1 MENLTPR
8 QIVAE
13 LNKYIV
19 GQDAAKRAV
28 AVALRNRYRRR
39 LLPDSIQGE
48 ISPKNLLMIGPT
60 GVGKTE
66 IARRVA
72 KLIDAPFV
80 KVEATKFTEVGYV
93 GRDVD
98 SIVQELVEASVA
110 MVHAQKL
117 EQVQAKAESTATE
130 RILDYLCQQTKLVSQ
145 RARVKG
151 QPVAAQAARGN
162 AATPAAVASASS
174 AESEVTLA
182 TVPRAGKGTRG
193 RQRERLIDLL
203 ASHQLED
210 VMIDIELSSDADNF
224 DSVVEFAGGMS
235 PEEMTETF
243 NEFMQSYSSYTR
255 KRVRRVSVREARR
268 LLTREEANKL
278 IDLDQ
283 VVEEGV
289 QRAEQSGVVF
299 IDELDKICGPKVEM
313 GADVSGEG
321 VQRDLLPIVEGT
333 TVMTRYG
340 QVKTDHILFL
350 AAGAFHHSKP
360 SDLIPELQGRFPLR
374 VELNSLGQ
382 ADFERILTEPDNA
395 LTKQYQALL
404 STEGVELEFTPDG
417 ISEIA
422 RMAHMANEQMENI
435 GARRL
440 HTVLEKVLE
449 DVSFEA
455 SDHQGKKV
463 VVDAAFVQSRLGSL
477 VQNQDLSRYIL

>member
-8 QIVAE
+8 QTVAE
-13 LNKYIV
+13 LDKYIV
-19 GQDAAKRAV
+19 GQSAAKRAV

-39 LLPDSIQGE
+39 LLSEAMQPE
-48 ISPKNLLMIGPT
+48 VSPKNLMMIGPT

-93 GRDVD
+93 GRDVE
-98 SIVQELVEASVA
+98 SIIQDLVESSVA
-110 MVHAQKL
+110 MVHQQKL
-117 EQVQAKAESTATE
+117 EQVQAKAESLATE
-130 RILDYLCQQTKLVSQ
+130 RILNYLCQQTRLVGQ
-145 RARVKG
+145 RVRSK
-151 QPVAAQAARGN
+151 AQ
-162 AATPAAVASASS
+162 PAAVQAIAGAPGS
-174 AESEVTLA
+174 
-182 TVPRAGKGTRG
+182 TVPGPATDHSREDPAPAARPMAGEKRSP
-193 RQRERLIDLL
+193 RQRKRMTDLL
-203 ASHQLED
+203 GSHQLED
-210 VMIDIELSSDADNF
+210 VMIDIELSSDLDAY
-224 DSVVEFAGGMS
+224 DSVVEFASGMS

-243 NEFMQSYSSYTR
+243 NEFMQSYSSYSR
-255 KRVRRVSVREARR
+255 KRVRRVSVKDARR

-278 IDLDQ
+278 IDFDQ

-289 QRAEQSGVVF
+289 QRAEQSGVIF
-299 IDELDKICGPKVEM
+299 IDELDKICGPKVET

-340 QVKTDHILFL
+340 QVKTDHMLFL
-350 AAGAFHHSKP
+350 AAGAFHHNRP

-374 VELNSLGQ
+374 VELESLSQ
-382 ADFERILTEPDNA
+382 AAFERILTEPENA

-404 STEGVELEFTPDG
+404 ATEKVELEFTTDG

-422 RMAHMANEQMENI
+422 KLAYQANDRMENI

-449 DVSFEA
+449 DVSFDA
-455 SDHQGKKV
+455 TDHQGGKV
-463 VVDAAFVQSRLGSL
+463 VVDAPYVRARLGNL
-477 VQNQDLSRYIL
+477 IQNQDLSRYIL